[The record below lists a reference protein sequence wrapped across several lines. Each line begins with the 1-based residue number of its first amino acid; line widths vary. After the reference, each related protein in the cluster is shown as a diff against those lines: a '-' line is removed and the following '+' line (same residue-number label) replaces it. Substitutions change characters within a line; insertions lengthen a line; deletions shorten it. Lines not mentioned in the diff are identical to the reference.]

1 MKKKNRTLFLTF
13 PLLVLVAIL
22 LFVVKQPIAQ
32 TDTPTEL
39 SNSDQVQ
46 AIIERGVLRVGVKQD
61 VPNFGYKNPDSG
73 EFEGL
78 EIDIARKIADE
89 WGVDIEFTPVT
100 AQTRGPLLDN
110 GQVDL
115 VIATFTIT
123 EERKLLYNFTTPYY
137 TDAVGFLVN
146 KDSGIKTFTDLNGKT
161 IGVAQG
167 SITRTLIS
175 ELADKYGIAVNFAEL
190 GSYPELSVSLR
201 AHRTD
206 AFSVDQSILSGYIG
220 SKSELMDFSFS
231 ASDYGIVTKLSNK
244 DLNNY
249 LNSLVEKWTSDG
261 SLQAIYDANGLEP
274 VTETDEEKGEQYD
287 SFNN

>member
-89 WGVDIEFTPVT
+89 LGVDIEFTPVT

-167 SITRTLIS
+167 SITRTLVS

-274 VTETDEEKGEQYD
+274 VTETDE
-287 SFNN
+287 

>member
-1 MKKKNRTLFLTF
+1 MTDKKVHLFLAIRLLIISCLTLFF
-13 PLLVLVAIL
+13 I
-22 LFVVKQPIAQ
+22 KQPIAQ
-32 TDTPTEL
+32 TQTPAGL

-46 AIIERGVLRVGVKQD
+46 AIIDRGVLRVGVKQD
-61 VPNFGYKNPDSG
+61 VPNFGYKNPDTA
-73 EFEGL
+73 EFEGM

-89 WGVDIEFTPVT
+89 LGVEIEFTPVT

-110 GQVDL
+110 GQVDM

-146 KDSGIKTFTDLNGKT
+146 KDSGITSFTDLDGKT

-167 SITRTLIS
+167 SITRSLIS
-175 ELADKYGIAVNFAEL
+175 KLADKYGISVNFAEL

-206 AFSVDQSILSGYIG
+206 AFSVDQSILSGYIS

-249 LNSLVEKWTSDG
+249 LNSLVEKWTTDG
-261 SLQAIYDANGLEP
+261 SLQSIYDANGLTP
-274 VTETDEEKGEQYD
+274 VTETDE
-287 SFNN
+287 

>member
-89 WGVDIEFTPVT
+89 LGVDIEFTPVT

-175 ELADKYGIAVNFAEL
+175 ELADKYGISVNFAEL

-206 AFSVDQSILSGYIG
+206 AFSVDQSILSGYIS

-244 DLNNY
+244 DLNDY
-249 LNSLVEKWTSDG
+249 LNNLVEKWTADG
-261 SLQAIYDANGLEP
+261 SLQSIYDANGLKP
-274 VTETDEEKGEQYD
+274 VTETDE
-287 SFNN
+287 

>member
-61 VPNFGYKNPDSG
+61 GPNFGYKNPDSG

-89 WGVDIEFTPVT
+89 LGVDIEFTPVT

-274 VTETDEEKGEQYD
+274 VTETDE
-287 SFNN
+287 

>member
-89 WGVDIEFTPVT
+89 LGVDIEFTPVT

-244 DLNNY
+244 DLHNY

-261 SLQAIYDANGLEP
+261 SFQAIYDANGLEP
-274 VTETDEEKGEQYD
+274 VTETDE
-287 SFNN
+287 

>member
-1 MKKKNRTLFLTF
+1 MDKKKINIFFAIR
-13 PLLVLVAIL
+13 LLVFGLI
-22 LFVVKQPIAQ
+22 LFVFAKQPVAQ
-32 TDTPTEL
+32 TETPASIT
-39 SNSDQVQ
+39 NSDQVQ
-46 AIIERGVLRVGVKQD
+46 AIIDRGVLRVGVKQD
-61 VPNFGYKNPDSG
+61 VPNFGYKNPDTG
-73 EFEGL
+73 EFEGM

-89 WGVDIEFTPVT
+89 LGVDIEFTPVT

-110 GQVDL
+110 GQVDM

-146 KDSGIKTFTDLNGKT
+146 KDSGIKTFTDLDGKT

-175 ELADKYGIAVNFAEL
+175 KLADKYGISVNFAEL
-190 GSYPELSVSLR
+190 GSYPELSVSLL

-206 AFSVDQSILSGYIG
+206 AFSVDQSILSGYIS

-249 LNSLVEKWTSDG
+249 LNSLVEKWTADG
-261 SLQAIYDANGLEP
+261 SLQSIYDANGLKP
-274 VTETDEEKGEQYD
+274 VTETDE
-287 SFNN
+287 

>member
-22 LFVVKQPIAQ
+22 LLVVKQPIPQ
-32 TDTPTEL
+32 TDTTTEL

-89 WGVDIEFTPVT
+89 LGVDIEFTPVT

-274 VTETDEEKGEQYD
+274 VTETDE
-287 SFNN
+287 

>member
-89 WGVDIEFTPVT
+89 LGVDIEFTPVT

-249 LNSLVEKWTSDG
+249 LNSLVEKWASDG
-261 SLQAIYDANGLEP
+261 SLQALYDANGLEP
-274 VTETDEEKGEQYD
+274 VTETDE
-287 SFNN
+287 

>member
-1 MKKKNRTLFLTF
+1 MKKKNHTLFLTF

-89 WGVDIEFTPVT
+89 LGVDIEFTPVT

-167 SITRTLIS
+167 SITRTLVS

-261 SLQAIYDANGLEP
+261 TLQAFYDANGLEP
-274 VTETDEEKGEQYD
+274 VTETDE
-287 SFNN
+287 

>member
-22 LFVVKQPIAQ
+22 LFIVKQPIAQ

-73 EFEGL
+73 EFEGM

-89 WGVDIEFTPVT
+89 LGVDIEFTPVT

-110 GQVDL
+110 GQVDM

-123 EERKLLYNFTTPYY
+123 DERKLLYNFTTPYY

-146 KDSGIKTFTDLNGKT
+146 KDSGINDIEDLDGKN

-167 SITRTLIS
+167 SNTRTLIS
-175 ELADKYGIAVNFAEL
+175 ELADKYGLDVSYTEL

-201 AHRTD
+201 AHRID
-206 AFSVDQSILSGYIG
+206 AFSVDQSILSGYVS
-220 SKSELMDFSFS
+220 SKSQLMDYSFS
-231 ASDYGIVTKLSNK
+231 ASNYGIATKLSNTE
-244 DLNNY
+244 LNDY
-249 LNSLVEKWTSDG
+249 LNSLIEEWTADG
-261 SLQAIYDANGLEP
+261 SLHAIYDANGLKP
-274 VTETDEEKGEQYD
+274 VTETDE
-287 SFNN
+287 

>member
-22 LFVVKQPIAQ
+22 LLVVKQPIAQ

-89 WGVDIEFTPVT
+89 LGVDIEFTPVT

-274 VTETDEEKGEQYD
+274 VTETDE
-287 SFNN
+287 

>member
-89 WGVDIEFTPVT
+89 LGVDIEFTPVT

-244 DLNNY
+244 DLHNY
-249 LNSLVEKWTSDG
+249 LNSLVEKWTFDG

-274 VTETDEEKGEQYD
+274 VTETDE
-287 SFNN
+287 

>member
-22 LFVVKQPIAQ
+22 LFIVKQPIAQ

-61 VPNFGYKNPDSG
+61 VPNFGYKNPDTDK
-73 EFEGL
+73 FEGM
-78 EIDIARKIADE
+78 EIDIARKVADE
-89 WGVDIEFTPVT
+89 LGVDIEFTPVT

-123 EERKLLYNFTTPYY
+123 DERKLLYNFTTPYY

-175 ELADKYGIAVNFAEL
+175 ELADKYGISVNFAEL

-206 AFSVDQSILSGYIG
+206 AFSVDQSILSGYIS

-244 DLNNY
+244 DLNDY
-249 LNSLVEKWTSDG
+249 LNNLVEKWTADG
-261 SLQAIYDANGLEP
+261 SLQSIYDANGLKP
-274 VTETDEEKGEQYD
+274 VTETDE
-287 SFNN
+287 

>member
-73 EFEGL
+73 EFEGM

-89 WGVDIEFTPVT
+89 LGVDIEFTPVT

-220 SKSELMDFSFS
+220 SKSELMDYSFS
-231 ASDYGIVTKLSNK
+231 ASNYGIATKLSNTE
-244 DLNNY
+244 LNDY

-274 VTETDEEKGEQYD
+274 VTETDE
-287 SFNN
+287 

>member
-22 LFVVKQPIAQ
+22 IFVVKQPIAQ

-73 EFEGL
+73 EFEGM

-89 WGVDIEFTPVT
+89 LGVDIEFTPVT

-146 KDSGIKTFTDLNGKT
+146 KDSGINDIEALDGKN

-167 SITRTLIS
+167 SNTRTLIS
-175 ELADKYGIAVNFAEL
+175 ELADKYGLKVNYTEL

-201 AHRTD
+201 AHRID
-206 AFSVDQSILSGYIG
+206 AFSVDQSILSGYVS
-220 SKSELMDFSFS
+220 SKSQLIDYSFS
-231 ASDYGIVTKLSNK
+231 ASNYGIATKLSNTE
-244 DLNNY
+244 LNDY
-249 LNSLVEKWTSDG
+249 LNSLIEEWTGDG
-261 SLQAIYDANGLEP
+261 SLQDIYDANGLQP
-274 VTETDEEKGEQYD
+274 VTETDE
-287 SFNN
+287 

>member
-46 AIIERGVLRVGVKQD
+46 EIIERGVLRVGVKQD

-89 WGVDIEFTPVT
+89 LGVDIEFTPVT

-274 VTETDEEKGEQYD
+274 VTETDE
-287 SFNN
+287 

>member
-22 LFVVKQPIAQ
+22 LFIVKQPIAQ

-61 VPNFGYKNPDSG
+61 VPNFGYKNPDTNK
-73 EFEGL
+73 FEGM

-89 WGVDIEFTPVT
+89 LGVDIEFTPVT

-110 GQVDL
+110 GQVDM

-123 EERKLLYNFTTPYY
+123 DERKLLYNFTTPYY

-146 KDSGIKTFTDLNGKT
+146 KDSGINDIEDLDGKN

-167 SITRTLIS
+167 SNTRTLIS
-175 ELADKYGIAVNFAEL
+175 ELADKYGLDVSYTEL

-201 AHRTD
+201 AHRID
-206 AFSVDQSILSGYIG
+206 AFSVDQSILSGYVS
-220 SKSELMDFSFS
+220 SKSQLMDYSFS
-231 ASDYGIVTKLSNK
+231 ASNYGIATKLSNTE
-244 DLNNY
+244 LNDY
-249 LNSLVEKWTSDG
+249 LNSLIEEWTADG
-261 SLQAIYDANGLEP
+261 SLQSIYDANGLKP
-274 VTETDEEKGEQYD
+274 VKETDE
-287 SFNN
+287 

>member
-78 EIDIARKIADE
+78 EIDIARKIAE
-89 WGVDIEFTPVT
+89 ELGVDIEFTPVT

-137 TDAVGFLVN
+137 TDAVGFFVN

-274 VTETDEEKGEQYD
+274 VTETDE
-287 SFNN
+287 

>member
-89 WGVDIEFTPVT
+89 LGVDIEFTPVT

-220 SKSELMDFSFS
+220 SKSELMDFSCS

-274 VTETDEEKGEQYD
+274 VTETDE
-287 SFNN
+287 

>member
-1 MKKKNRTLFLTF
+1 MKKKNHTLFLTF

-89 WGVDIEFTPVT
+89 LGVDIEFTPVT

-261 SLQAIYDANGLEP
+261 TLQAFYDANGLEP
-274 VTETDEEKGEQYD
+274 VTETDE
-287 SFNN
+287 

>member
-1 MKKKNRTLFLTF
+1 MKKKNRTLFLIF

-89 WGVDIEFTPVT
+89 LGVDIEFTPVT

-274 VTETDEEKGEQYD
+274 VTETDE
-287 SFNN
+287 

>member
-1 MKKKNRTLFLTF
+1 MKKNRTLFLTF

-22 LFVVKQPIAQ
+22 LFIVKQPIAQ

-61 VPNFGYKNPDSG
+61 VPNFGYKNPDTNK
-73 EFEGL
+73 FEGM

-89 WGVDIEFTPVT
+89 LGVDIEFTPVT

-110 GQVDL
+110 GQVDM

-123 EERKLLYNFTTPYY
+123 DERKLLYNFTTPYY

-146 KDSGIKTFTDLNGKT
+146 KDSGINDIEDLDGKN

-167 SITRTLIS
+167 SNTRTLIS
-175 ELADKYGIAVNFAEL
+175 ELADKYGLDVSYTEL

-201 AHRTD
+201 AHRID
-206 AFSVDQSILSGYIG
+206 AFSVDQSILSGYVS
-220 SKSELMDFSFS
+220 SKSQLMDYSFS
-231 ASDYGIVTKLSNK
+231 ASNYGIATKLSNTE
-244 DLNNY
+244 LNDY
-249 LNSLVEKWTSDG
+249 LNSLIEEWTADG
-261 SLQAIYDANGLEP
+261 SLQAIYDANGLKP
-274 VTETDEEKGEQYD
+274 VTETDE
-287 SFNN
+287 

>member
-22 LFVVKQPIAQ
+22 LFIVKQPIAQ

-61 VPNFGYKNPDSG
+61 VPNFGYNNPDTNK
-73 EFEGL
+73 FEGM

-89 WGVDIEFTPVT
+89 LGVDIEFTPVT

-110 GQVDL
+110 GQVDM

-123 EERKLLYNFTTPYY
+123 DERKLLYNFTTPYY

-146 KDSGIKTFTDLNGKT
+146 KDSGINDIEDLDGKN

-167 SITRTLIS
+167 SNTRTLIS
-175 ELADKYGIAVNFAEL
+175 ELADKYGLDVSYTEL

-201 AHRTD
+201 AHRID
-206 AFSVDQSILSGYIG
+206 AFSVDQSILSGYVS
-220 SKSELMDFSFS
+220 SKSQLMDYSFS
-231 ASDYGIVTKLSNK
+231 ASNYGIATKLSNTE
-244 DLNNY
+244 LNDY
-249 LNSLVEKWTSDG
+249 LNSLIEEWTADG
-261 SLQAIYDANGLEP
+261 SLQAIYDANGLKP
-274 VTETDEEKGEQYD
+274 VTETDE
-287 SFNN
+287 

>member
-89 WGVDIEFTPVT
+89 LGVDIEFTPVT

-175 ELADKYGIAVNFAEL
+175 ELADKYGITVNFAEL

-274 VTETDEEKGEQYD
+274 VTETDE
-287 SFNN
+287 

>member
-22 LFVVKQPIAQ
+22 LFIVKQPIAQ

-61 VPNFGYKNPDSG
+61 VPNFGYKNPDTNK
-73 EFEGL
+73 FEGM
-78 EIDIARKIADE
+78 EIDIARKVADE
-89 WGVDIEFTPVT
+89 LGVDIEFTPVT

-110 GQVDL
+110 GQVDM

-123 EERKLLYNFTTPYY
+123 DERKLLYNFTTPYY

-146 KDSGIKTFTDLNGKT
+146 KDSGINDIEDLDGKN

-167 SITRTLIS
+167 SNTRTLIS
-175 ELADKYGIAVNFAEL
+175 ELADKYGLDVSYTEL

-201 AHRTD
+201 AHRID
-206 AFSVDQSILSGYIG
+206 AFSVDQSILSGYVS
-220 SKSELMDFSFS
+220 SKSQLMDYSFS
-231 ASDYGIVTKLSNK
+231 ASNYGIATKLSNTE
-244 DLNNY
+244 LNDY
-249 LNSLVEKWTSDG
+249 LNSLIEEWTADG
-261 SLQAIYDANGLEP
+261 SLQDIYDANGLQP
-274 VTETDEEKGEQYD
+274 VTETDE
-287 SFNN
+287 

>member
-89 WGVDIEFTPVT
+89 LGVDIEFTPVT

-244 DLNNY
+244 DLHNY

-274 VTETDEEKGEQYD
+274 VTETDE
-287 SFNN
+287 

>member
-22 LFVVKQPIAQ
+22 LFIVKQPIAQ

-61 VPNFGYKNPDSG
+61 VPNFGYKNPDTDK
-73 EFEGL
+73 FEGM
-78 EIDIARKIADE
+78 EIDIARKVADE
-89 WGVDIEFTPVT
+89 LGVDIEFTPVT

-110 GQVDL
+110 GQVDM

-123 EERKLLYNFTTPYY
+123 EERKLLYNFSTPYY

-146 KDSGIKTFTDLNGKT
+146 KDSGIKTFTDLDDKT

-175 ELADKYGIAVNFAEL
+175 ELADKYGISVNFAEL

-206 AFSVDQSILSGYIG
+206 AFSVDQSILSGYIS

-244 DLNNY
+244 DLNDY
-249 LNSLVEKWTSDG
+249 LNSLVEKWTADG
-261 SLQAIYDANGLEP
+261 SLQSIYDANGLKP
-274 VTETDEEKGEQYD
+274 VTETDE
-287 SFNN
+287 

>member
-78 EIDIARKIADE
+78 EIDIARKIAE
-89 WGVDIEFTPVT
+89 ELGVDIEFTPVT

-261 SLQAIYDANGLEP
+261 TLQAFYDANGLEP
-274 VTETDEEKGEQYD
+274 VTETDE
-287 SFNN
+287 

>member
-46 AIIERGVLRVGVKQD
+46 TIIERGVLRVGVKQD

-89 WGVDIEFTPVT
+89 LGVDIEFTPVT

-146 KDSGIKTFTDLNGKT
+146 KDSGIKTFTDLNGQT

-274 VTETDEEKGEQYD
+274 VTETDE
-287 SFNN
+287 

>member
-32 TDTPTEL
+32 TDTTTEL

-78 EIDIARKIADE
+78 EIDIARKIAE
-89 WGVDIEFTPVT
+89 ELGVDIEFTPVT

-274 VTETDEEKGEQYD
+274 VTETDE
-287 SFNN
+287 

>member
-89 WGVDIEFTPVT
+89 LGVDIEFTPVT

-123 EERKLLYNFTTPYY
+123 DERKLLYNFTTPYY

-274 VTETDEEKGEQYD
+274 VTETDE
-287 SFNN
+287 